1 MISIFGIFE
10 FIVLESNMV
19 VRIVVMLREI
29 FVGIVVGVIKNVY
42 YDNIIRIIFGKYID
56 DIW

>member
-56 DIW
+56 DI